1 MQTIATASDA
11 SQFLSFV
18 PDLVGCR
25 PTRSLVLVPLGGG
38 RTLGAMRVD
47 LGPDDT
53 ETAELVA
60 STLIGMMCRVEDAD
74 ALIAVV
80 YTDESAAPVLPYR
93 TLAEALGVRADACG
107 LRLADALTVAA
118 DGWGSHFDAEGRVRP
133 LDEIGPGPGAPA
145 GTSETPGV
153 RVTDAGASDGGA
165 GSRSPGSAPRG
176 DQSSGAEL
184 PDVTDEQRH
193 EVREASAMLQRALEL
208 LTDVEAPPADGAGPI
223 TAEALEAA
231 CAFADLPLLY
241 ESALEW
247 DAERLDPLH
256 AALLAWCLA
265 RPSLRD
271 IALVQ
276 WSADLALGEE
286 AEAAQQR
293 WEDGEEYPVSLA
305 ERLWGEGERPDSERL
320 ERALAL
326 ARHIAALTPDE
337 PGPLAV
343 CAWLSWALG
352 RSTHADQ
359 YARRAHALDPRHGL
373 TDIVRSFVSA
383 AHLPDWAFRR
393 RTG

>member
-1 MQTIATASDA
+1 MHTIATASDA
-11 SQFLSFV
+11 PRFLSLV
-18 PDLVGCR
+18 PDLIGCR
-25 PTRSLVLVPLGGG
+25 PTRSLVLVPLGDG
-38 RTLGAMRVD
+38 RSLGAMRVD
-47 LGPDDT
+47 LGPDNV

-60 STLIGMMCRVEDAD
+60 STLIGMMCRVQDAD

-80 YTDESAAPVLPYR
+80 YTDEQAAPVLPYHA
-93 TLAEALGVRADACG
+93 LVEALGVRADACG

-118 DGWGSHFDAEGRVRP
+118 DGWGSHLDPDGRVRS
-133 LDEIGPGPGAPA
+133 LDEIGAGPG
-145 GTSETPGV
+145 
-153 RVTDAGASDGGA
+153 SDGRSEIGDSSSGRPGDRAA
-165 GSRSPGSAPRG
+165 GSGSPEAARRG

-184 PDVTDEQRH
+184 PRVSDEQRH
-193 EVREASAMLQRALEL
+193 EVREAAAMLHRALEV
-208 LTDVEAPPADGAGPI
+208 LTDVEAPPADGGGPI
-223 TAEALEAA
+223 TAEVLEAA

-256 AALLAWCLA
+256 TALLAWCLA

-286 AEAAQQR
+286 AEAAQRR
-293 WEDGEEYPVSLA
+293 WEDGEEYPADLA
-305 ERLWGEGERPDSERL
+305 ERLWGEGDRPDPERL

-326 ARHIAALTPDE
+326 ARRVAALQPDE

-373 TDIVRSFVSA
+373 TDIVRSFVA
-383 AHLPDWAFRR
+383 AVHLPDWAFRR
-393 RTG
+393 RAR